1 MSAEPCPSCGD
12 TKPTMLDYST
22 KISTVNYYRCEK
34 CKHVWTTDRETG
46 KVATHITP
54 LLEPNEIP
62 PSKT

>member
-1 MSAEPCPSCGD
+1 
-12 TKPTMLDYST
+12 MLDYST